1 MCGIV
6 GIYGRAPVAERI
18 VYALTAVQH
27 RGQDAA
33 GVVTFDGRF
42 RLRKGRGLVA
52 EVFRDAKDIADLRGD
67 AGLGHTRYA
76 TQGSTEVLDAQPFT
90 MSYPFGL
97 AMVHNGNVTN
107 FEALRSELLR
117 DRERVIETTT
127 DLELLIYTLAHELER
142 VGFKALTP
150 AGVFDAVRAL
160 RAKVD
165 GAYSTITLLAH
176 KGLLAFR
183 DAHGIRPLVYG
194 RRQSPAGVEHAFASE
209 STVFDY
215 LGFELVRDLAPGETA
230 YVDADGAVHFD
241 VEKGVAPAFCSFEHI
256 YFARED
262 STFDGHLVAGE
273 RVRMGRLL
281 ARAVRAQGLTPDVVI
296 DVPSSAYFAAS
307 GLAEELGVPY
317 RRGLTKNNHVG
328 RSFIVP
334 KQIDR
339 ERLVR
344 QKLNPIGDVLAGKKV
359 AIVDDSIVRGTTS
372 THIVR
377 TVRESGAR
385 EVYMVSAAPPLR
397 HPCVYG
403 IDIARRVE
411 LIAATH
417 DHEAV
422 RKAIGADAVVYPDVA
437 EFRELFAGRPH
448 CFACFDGHYP
458 TPVSEAERSSIERE
472 KIASRR

>member
-6 GIYGRAPVAERI
+6 GIFGRSPVAENL

-33 GVVTFDGRF
+33 GVVTFERKF
-42 RLRKGRGLVA
+42 HLHKGRGLVA
-52 EVFRDAKDIADLRGD
+52 EVFRDAKDIEGLVGKI
-67 AGLGHTRYA
+67 GLGHTRYA
-76 TQGSTEVLDAQPFT
+76 TQGSTELLDAQPFF
-90 MSYPFGL
+90 MAYPFGL

-107 FEALRSELLR
+107 FEALRGELQQ
-117 DRERVIETTT
+117 DRQRVIETTN
-127 DLELLIYTLAHELER
+127 DLELLLYTLAHELESA
-142 VGFKALTP
+142 GYKDLTP
-150 AGVFDAVRAL
+150 GDVFGAVRAL

-165 GAYSTITLLAH
+165 GAYSTITILAQ
-176 KGLLAFR
+176 KGMLAFR
-183 DAHGIRPLVYG
+183 DLHGIRPLLYG
-194 RRQSPAGVEHAFASE
+194 RRVTEAGVEHAFASE

-215 LGFELVRDLAPGETA
+215 LGFERVRDLLPGETA
-230 YVDADGAVHFD
+230 FVDMEGNVHWD
-241 VEKGVAPAFCSFEHI
+241 VEKGASAAFCSFEHI

-262 STFDGHLVAGE
+262 SVFDGHLVAGE

-281 ARAVRAQGLTPDVVI
+281 AKAVRDAKLDPDVVI

-307 GLAEELGVPY
+307 AMAEELGVPY

-334 KQIDR
+334 SQIDR

-372 THIVR
+372 KHIVR
-377 TVRESGAR
+377 SVRESGAK

-403 IDIARRVE
+403 IDIARRAE

-422 RKAIGADAVVYPDVA
+422 RALIGADAVVYPDVA
-437 EFRELFAGRPH
+437 EFRQLFAGRPH
-448 CFACFDGHYP
+448 CFACFDGRYP
-458 TPVSEAERSSIERE
+458 TTVSEEQRHSIERE
-472 KIASRR
+472 KVASGR

>member
-6 GIYGRAPVAERI
+6 GIFGRVPVAERI

-52 EVFRDAKDIADLRGD
+52 DVFREPKDIADLQGNV
-67 AGLGHTRYA
+67 GLGHTRYA

-117 DRERVIETTT
+117 DRQRVIETTN

-142 VGFKALTP
+142 VGFKELTP
-150 AGVFDAVRAL
+150 EGVFDAVRAL

-176 KGLLAFR
+176 KGVLAFR

-194 RRQSPAGVEHAFASE
+194 RRETPRGVEHAFASE

-230 YVDADGAVHFD
+230 FVDADGAVHFD
-241 VEKGVAPAFCSFEHI
+241 VEGGVTPAFCSFEHI

-273 RVRMGRLL
+273 RVGMGRLL

-334 KQIDR
+334 SQIDR

-403 IDIARRVE
+403 IDIARRAE

-422 RKAIGADAVVYPDVA
+422 RSAIGADAVVYPEVA
-437 EFRELFAGRPH
+437 EFRALFAGRPH
-448 CFACFDGHYP
+448 CFACFDGQYP

-472 KIASRR
+472 KVASRR

>member
-6 GIYGRAPVAERI
+6 GIYGRAGVAERI

-52 EVFRDAKDIADLRGD
+52 EVFREAKDIADLRGD
-67 AGLGHTRYA
+67 VGLGHTRYA

-107 FEALRSELLR
+107 FEALRLELLR

-127 DLELLIYTLAHELER
+127 DLELLIYTLADQLER
-142 VGFKALTP
+142 VGFKELTP
-150 AGVFDAVRAL
+150 AGVFSAVRAL

-183 DAHGIRPLVYG
+183 DKHGIRPLVYG
-194 RRQSPAGVEHAFASE
+194 RRETPNGVEHAFASE

-230 YVDADGAVHFD
+230 FVDADGVVHFD
-241 VEKGVAPAFCSFEHI
+241 VERGVTPAFCSFEYI

-262 STFDGHLVAGE
+262 SKFDGRLVAGE

-334 KQIDR
+334 SQVDR

-377 TVRESGAR
+377 SVRESGAR

-403 IDIARRVE
+403 IDIARRAE

-422 RKAIGADAVVYPDVA
+422 RQAIGADAVVYPDVA
-437 EFRELFAGRPH
+437 EFRELFADRPH
-448 CFACFDGHYP
+448 CFACFDGQYP